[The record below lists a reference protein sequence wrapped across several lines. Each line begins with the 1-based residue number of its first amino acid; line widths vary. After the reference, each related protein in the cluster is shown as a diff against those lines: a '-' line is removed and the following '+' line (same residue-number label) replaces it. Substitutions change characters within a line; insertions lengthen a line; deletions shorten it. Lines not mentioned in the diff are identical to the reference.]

1 MYVIRLLL
9 LVLGFP
15 GHRSLSIDQRRS
27 CRHTRCEELMLFRL
41 LCAVLMMGAFAGQ
54 AQAATLFSSTFE
66 GSCGTILATSYAQ
79 SYSGWPCTG
88 GPMSVVTS
96 PTFAGSQSLRLN
108 YLGTEQ
114 QGLAGGFADFSWGST
129 SSEIWLTFYNRMD
142 SGFVTGGHPTYFN
155 DGQQSVGTKGLYTF
169 LYSSATGQR
178 NGWSMSYLYGGRQ
191 LVMGAQGI
199 KDARDNSGNLVPY
212 DSEWIRHNIQAYE
225 QPLDAWVCYE
235 VHIRLNTP
243 GVADGLY
250 EQYATNITA
259 GGSAIL
265 TSRHQNREFLDSST
279 SGRMPSDAR
288 WYEHKIFRQNG
299 FGSMYYDNIQYTTTR
314 VGCSGAPPPS
324 DTTAPAQVAGLS
336 SPSKTAG
343 SISYTWT
350 ANTESDLQQYTIQG
364 CTGAACTNFGTVG
377 TRPAGQS
384 NFTWTGLSA
393 NTLYRLRV
401 AAQDTSNNVGSFSSI
416 VDVTT
421 NAATTLPTVTNFATS
436 ATGGTITYTGTP
448 TDFRIAFGGTNGDG
462 TFFNSQIIRTLAQ
475 VPAGVL
481 SFNWP
486 LGTSWA
492 CAFARDAV
500 AAEDPIN
507 YRCNQVTPAAPGGGS
522 SSAALRELSS
532 NPRWLTLD
540 GTTAVY
546 RVGISG
552 GDNCN
557 ASFCGLQDLAS
568 SNTSYGYSTTGLIP
582 STTISDT
589 FDGTAADIG
598 TSWMGGYTGF
608 IALAKTSGV
617 MHTSV
622 NANQAA
628 EARSESLFGHQFA
641 KVTIQTITGAG
652 ASYMSP
658 MVEMS
663 TPGGDLNGYACTAMR
678 NTGGTT
684 SRIARVD
691 AGTSTVLASESAT
704 TWASTDTIECR
715 RIGKYIY
722 LYRNGSLLL
731 TATSTTYRNGRVG
744 YLVYAATAAD
754 ATVTA
759 FTGGPM
765 VADYVTNL
773 DALVTDGGNWVRY
786 WTMEQERFGDS
797 SAITAG
803 DEISIPYDQ
812 FPYQWTGTTRT
823 DTSTGV
829 SLAVPV
835 YDVTAPNQ
843 AFYDRVVARADAAL
857 ARGITPIITMF
868 SGGHLAYPGMVSGF
882 SNPFYSGN
890 NINGISCDTNVNGNC
905 EESHTL
911 TNGNINNAQRQY
923 VDRLVQAI
931 GNRPVI
937 LEVSNEDQSD
947 TTDWQNMIME
957 RVRTAEATYSTNAHV
972 IFQSGFAYGG
982 LANSDHLFANS
993 RNDAVSPLCTS
1004 DGTDWD
1010 LNPPA
1015 NDGTKLIFYDS
1026 DHTGYADSCGTWTA
1040 IVPWRLFTRAIYP
1053 IYLSERESGAVQ
1065 TAIKAAMAQTKLY
1078 STKINLATAYPET
1091 GTSTFSTGFGLF
1103 TGSNS
1108 TTPNCSEYLMLMPS
1122 DGSST
1127 INLSACSAGA
1137 TFNVETLNLTS
1148 GAIAS
1153 AGTTTGGASRA
1164 FNPAG
1169 SDPMVI
1175 YLKLDSVADV
1185 TAPAIISCTTS
1196 PAGVLPAG
1204 TTTVDITCTTDE
1216 NATAK
1221 LDTSPGVAYASMATT
1236 FGTTG
1241 TTTHT
1246 QSVGSLADGTSYTR
1260 YVRVSDGTNPTTTD
1274 YPVAWSVAAAA
1285 VSTPPADVTGL
1296 RGTLNESTGTI
1307 LWQWDAVA
1315 GADRYLLEISVGET
1329 FLTAVES
1336 SANSGTTYQQGSL
1349 TADSSYNARVKAI
1362 NTANQQSVN
1371 WNQSVAVNTTL
1382 PPQMTGLTE
1391 ATPGAYSNTVILSWA
1406 APTNSSLVSAIE
1418 RCTGAACTT
1427 FAYHGGGNTTGY
1439 TDTSVSPGTTYCYRG
1454 KFSNPVFGGTS
1465 ASWSSTYCATT
1476 KTIVATANGL
1486 TRPRTPWP
1494 FGVYR
1499 LPRN

>member
-1 MYVIRLLL
+1 MLIRILFTLAMLLPS
-9 LVLGFP
+9 V
-15 GHRSLSIDQRRS
+15 
-27 CRHTRCEELMLFRL
+27 
-41 LCAVLMMGAFAGQ
+41 
-54 AQAATLFSSTFE
+54 AQAAVDWDESFEYATNAAMDAVWSSSCQGNDVIIRPTTTRPRTGSYSLELTFRGAQGVTPGFQSCYKDRNLSASTTGTLYSRFWVYIPSSFQVA
-66 GSCGTILATSYAQ
+66 GSGTLGGSATKLTLHPSYAGD
-79 SYSGWPCTG
+79 SYTSMWWGMPWG
-88 GPMSVVTS
+88 NANFDVSVQKTWAPPVLNDSTENIYGATIPRDQWVCLETQLS
-96 PTFAGSQSLRLN
+96 YATPGQQNGVVRNWINGVAG
-108 YLGTEQ
+108 
-114 QGLAGGFADFSWGST
+114 
-129 SSEIWLTFYNRMD
+129 INRTNVWMD
-142 SGFVTGGHPTYFN
+142 QT
-155 DGQQSVGTKGLYTF
+155 GQQSVFRAVRLYT
-169 LYSSATGQR
+169 Q
-178 NGWSMSYLYGGRQ
+178 NGLGTMFYDDYAVSR
-191 LVMGAQGI
+191 
-199 KDARDNSGNLVPY
+199 DARIG
-212 DSEWIRHNIQAYE
+212 
-225 QPLDAWVCYE
+225 C
-235 VHIRLNTP
+235 
-243 GVADGLY
+243 
-250 EQYATNITA
+250 
-259 GGSAIL
+259 GSA
-265 TSRHQNREFLDSST
+265 
-279 SGRMPSDAR
+279 
-288 WYEHKIFRQNG
+288 
-299 FGSMYYDNIQYTTTR
+299 
-314 VGCSGAPPPS
+314 PPS
-324 DTTAPAQVAGLS
+324 DTTPPAQVTGL
-336 SPSKTAG
+336 TAVSNTSD
-343 SISYTWT
+343 SITYSWNSLSATT
-350 ANTESDLQQYTIQG
+350 PDLQQYVIQG

-377 TRPAGQS
+377 TRPAGQN
-384 NFTWTGLSA
+384 NFTWTGLAAS
-393 NTLYRLRV
+393 TLYRLRV
-401 AAQDTSNNVGSFSSI
+401 AAQDSSGNVGSFSSI

-421 NAATTLPTVTNFATS
+421 NATTTLPTVTNFATT

-507 YRCNQVTPAAPGGGS
+507 YRCNSVTPAAPGGGS

-540 GTTAVY
+540 GSTAIY

-552 GDNCN
+552 GQNPN
-557 ASFCGLQDLAS
+557 ASFNGLQDQTS
-568 SNTSYGYSTTGLIP
+568 SNSGFTASGFIP
-582 STTISDT
+582 SLTITDT

-598 TSWMGGYTGF
+598 TAWSGYPANISLT
-608 IALAKTSGV
+608 KVSGV
-617 MHTSV
+617 VQASA
-622 NANQAA
+622 ANDAA
-628 EARSESLFGHQFA
+628 EARSEQLFGNQVA
-641 KVTIQTITGAG
+641 QVTIQTITGAG
-652 ASYMSP
+652 VVAIRP
-658 MVEMS
+658 MVVMS
-663 TPGGDLNGYACTAMR
+663 EPGGQLNGYACGALR
-678 NTGGTT
+678 NAGGVT
-684 SRIARVD
+684 SRIDRVTN
-691 AGTSTVLASESAT
+691 GSSTTLVSESAT
-704 TWASTDTIECR
+704 TWASANMLRCKK
-715 RIGKYIY
+715 IGERIY
-722 LYRNGSLLL
+722 LDRSTNGGTTWTNLL
-731 TATSTTYRNGRVG
+731 TATDATYRNGRVG
-744 YLVYAATAAD
+744 YLVYADTPAD
-754 ATVTA
+754 GTITS
-759 FTGGPM
+759 FQGGSM
-765 VADYVTNL
+765 VVDYVTAL
-773 DALVTDGGNWVRY
+773 DAIVTDGGNWVRY
-786 WTMEQERFGDS
+786 WTMEQERYGS
-797 SAITAG
+797 SADITSG

-843 AFYDRVVARADAAL
+843 AFYDRVVARVDAAL

-868 SGGHLAYPGMVSGF
+868 SGGHLAYPGIVSGF

-890 NINGISCDTNVNGNC
+890 NINGISCDTNANSQC

-911 TNGNINNAQRQY
+911 ANGSINNAQRQY
-923 VDRLVQAI
+923 VDRLVQAL

-972 IFQSGFAYGG
+972 IFQSGFVYGG
-982 LANSDHLFANS
+982 LANSSHLFANS

-1004 DGTDWD
+1004 DGTNWD
-1010 LNPPA
+1010 TNPPA

-1026 DHTGYADSCGTWTA
+1026 DHTGYNDTCGTWTA

-1204 TTTVDITCTTDE
+1204 TTTVDIICTTDE

-1246 QSVGSLADGTSYTR
+1246 QSVGPLADGTNYTR

-1307 LWQWDAVA
+1307 LWQWDTVVD
-1315 GADRYLLEISVGET
+1315 ADRYLLEISVGET
-1329 FLTAVES
+1329 FLTAVYS
-1336 SANSGTTYQQGSL
+1336 SANSGTTHQQGSL

-1382 PPQMTGLTE
+1382 PPQLTGLTE
-1391 ATPGAYSNTVILSWA
+1391 ATPGAYSNTVILTWT

-1418 RCTGAACTT
+1418 RCTGEACTT

-1476 KTIVATANGL
+1476 KTVVATANGL

>member
-1 MYVIRLLL
+1 MLL
-9 LVLGFP
+9 
-15 GHRSLSIDQRRS
+15 
-27 CRHTRCEELMLFRL
+27 RL
-41 LCAVLMMGAFAGQ
+41 LCAVLMIGVFAGP
-54 AQAATLFSSTFE
+54 AKAATLFSSTFE

-79 SYSGWPCTG
+79 SYSGFPCTG
-88 GPMSVVTS
+88 GAMSIVTS
-96 PTFAGSQSLRLN
+96 PVFAGSQSLRLN

-114 QGLAGGFADFSWGST
+114 QGLAGGFADFNWGGAT
-129 SSEIWLTFYNRMD
+129 SAEIWLTFYNRMA

-199 KDARDNSGNLVPY
+199 KDAHDNSGNLVPY

-225 QPLDAWVCYE
+225 QPLDQWVCYE

-314 VGCSGAPPPS
+314 VGCSGTPPPS
-324 DTTAPAQVAGLS
+324 DTTPPAQVTGLS

-401 AAQDTSNNVGSFSSI
+401 AAQDNASPANVGSFSSI

-421 NAATTLPTVTNFATS
+421 NAATTLPTVTNFATT

-475 VPAGVL
+475 VPAGLL

-507 YRCNQVTPAAPGGGS
+507 YRCNSVTPAAPGGGS
-522 SSAALRELSS
+522 SSAALRALSS

-540 GTTAVY
+540 GSTAIY

-557 ASFCGLQDLAS
+557 ASFCGLQDLVRGDFT
-568 SNTSYGYSTTGLIP
+568 NLTTSQVVA
-582 STTISDT
+582 DT
-589 FDGTAADIG
+589 FDGTDSDVG
-598 TSWMGGYTGF
+598 TSWTPTRWGGSTWP
-608 IALAKTSGV
+608 LTKVSG
-617 MHTSV
+617 MLRPTNMTAFASNAEIQSSV
-622 NANQAA
+622 LSTNPYACIVLGTFND
-628 EARSESLFGHQFA
+628 
-641 KVTIQTITGAG
+641 AG
-652 ASYMSP
+652 AQKAGVILATSA
-658 MVEMS
+658 
-663 TPGGDLNGYACTAMR
+663 TADNGYEIRAVR
-678 NTGGTT
+678 NTTYTT
-684 SRIARVD
+684 RVNRYD
-691 AGTSTVLASESAT
+691 AGVSTTLDDENAT
-704 TWASTDTIECR
+704 TWAAGDELCAEKTGPVITV
-715 RIGKYIY
+715 K
-722 LYRNGSLLL
+722 RNG
-731 TATSTTYRNGRVG
+731 TAVAGISVS
-744 YLVYAATAAD
+744 D
-754 ATVTA
+754 ATYQTGYAGVMLGGTNSAASTEVTS
-759 FTGGPM
+759 FTAGNI

-773 DALVTDGGNWVRY
+773 DALVTSGGNWVRY
-786 WTMEQERFGDS
+786 WTLEQ
-797 SAITAG
+797 SAWCSDANCAANTYIR
-803 DEISIPYDQ
+803 IPFTQ
-812 FPYQWTGTTRT
+812 FPWQWTGTTRT
-823 DTSTGV
+823 DTSTGTSIDV
-829 SLAVPV
+829 GV
-835 YDVTAPNQ
+835 YDLTQLNQ
-843 AFYDRVVARADAAL
+843 TFFDRVSARVDAAL
-857 ARGITPIITMF
+857 SRGITPIITMF
-868 SGGHLAYPGMVSGF
+868 SGGHLYYGTPPTWNAGF

-890 NINGISCDTNVNGNC
+890 NVNGISCDTNANEAC
-905 EESHTL
+905 EENHSL
-911 TNGNINNAQRQY
+911 ANTNVTNAQRQY
-923 VDRLVQAI
+923 VNRLVQTI

-937 LEVSNEDQSD
+937 LEVSNEDQTDS
-947 TTDWQNMIME
+947 TDWQNMIME
-957 RVRTAEATYSTNAHV
+957 QVRTAEATYSTNAHV

-982 LANSDHLFANS
+982 LANSNHLFSNS

-1015 NDGTKLIFYDS
+1015 SDGTKLIFYDS
-1026 DHTGYADSCGTWTA
+1026 DHTGYADTCGTWTA

-1127 INLSACSAGA
+1127 INLTACSAGA
-1137 TFNVETLNLTS
+1137 TYNVETLNLTS

-1153 AGTTTGGASRA
+1153 AGTTTGGAVRS

-1204 TTTVDITCTTDE
+1204 TTAVDITCTTDG

-1221 LDTSPGVAYASMATT
+1221 LDTSPGVAYALMATT

-1246 QSVGSLADGTSYTR
+1246 QSVGSLSDGTSYTR

-1307 LWQWDAVA
+1307 FWQWDAVVD
-1315 GADRYLLEISVGET
+1315 ADRYVLEISVGET
-1329 FLTAVES
+1329 FLAAVYS
-1336 SANSGTTYQQGSL
+1336 SANSGTTHQQGSL

-1362 NTANQQSVN
+1362 NTANQESVN

-1382 PPQMTGLTE
+1382 PPQLTGLTE

-1476 KTIVATANGL
+1476 KTIVATTDGL
-1486 TRPRTPWP
+1486 IRPRTPLP
-1494 FGVYR
+1494 FGVSR

>member
-1 MYVIRLLL
+1 MLL
-9 LVLGFP
+9 
-15 GHRSLSIDQRRS
+15 
-27 CRHTRCEELMLFRL
+27 RL
-41 LCAVLMMGAFAGQ
+41 LCAVLMIGAFAGP
-54 AQAATLFSSTFE
+54 AKAATLFTEDFESSVATLQSKY
-66 GSCGTILATSYAQ
+66 SC
-79 SYSGWPCTG
+79 SYSFPAPWTDGAPQDWDSTQKFDGSNSLKMTYTG
-88 GPMSVVTS
+88 TQNWNP
-96 PTFAGSQSLRLN
+96 P
-108 YLGTEQ
+108 
-114 QGLAGGFADFSWGST
+114 QGGGHCEYDYADQT
-129 SSEIWLTFYNRMD
+129 NSEIWVTWYHRFGA
-142 SGFVTGGHPTYFN
+142 GFQTGGGGVVA
-155 DGQQSVGTKGLYTF
+155 DAVATKGPYNYMKSL
-169 LYSSATGQR
+169 STGQG
-178 NGWSMSYLYGGRQ
+178 NGWVFHYFYGGRQ
-191 LVMGAQGI
+191 LTLSAQGI
-199 KDARDNSGNLVPY
+199 KDHRGPNGPGTGTVIPY
-212 DSEWIRHNIQAYE
+212 DTENMWQNVQSYE
-225 QPLDAWVCYE
+225 EPDNQWTCYE
-235 VHIRLNTP
+235 AQFKLNTP
-243 GVADGLY
+243 GQFNGQYQLY
-250 EQYATNITA
+250 ITPQAGATFLAASHT
-259 GGSAIL
+259 G
-265 TSRHQNREFLDSST
+265 REFVGTTPQD
-279 SGRMPSDAR
+279 RMPSDAR
-288 WYEHKIFRQNG
+288 WYRFKYYRQDG
-299 FGSMYYDNIQYTTTR
+299 YGSMWYDKTTVTTAR
-314 VGCSGAPPPS
+314 LGCSGTPPPS
-324 DTTAPAQVAGLS
+324 DTTPPAQVAGLS

-350 ANTESDLQQYTIQG
+350 ANTESDLQQYTVQG

-377 TRPAGQS
+377 TRPAGQN
-384 NFTWTGLSA
+384 NFTWTGLAA

-421 NAATTLPTVTNFATS
+421 NAATTLPTVTNFATT

-507 YRCNQVTPAAPGGGS
+507 YRCNSVTPAAPGGGS

-552 GDNCN
+552 GTNCN
-557 ASFCGLQDLAS
+557 ASFCGLQDQAS
-568 SNTSYGYSTTGLIP
+568 SNTGYGYVGNNLIP
-582 STTISDT
+582 SQTISDT
-589 FDGTAADIG
+589 FDGTAADLG
-598 TSWMGGYTGF
+598 TSWTGGYTNT
-608 IALAKTSGV
+608 ASLEKVSGV
-617 MHTSV
+617 V
-622 NANQAA
+622 QATAPGVLNSA
-628 EARSESLFGHQFA
+628 EARSEHLFGNQFA
-641 KVTIQTITGAG
+641 KVTIQTIAGAG
-652 ASYMSP
+652 YAYMRP
-658 MVEMS
+658 MVNMS
-663 TPGGDLNGYACTAMR
+663 APGGALNGYACAAIR
-678 NTGGTT
+678 NGGGQT
-684 SRIARVD
+684 SRIERVD
-691 AGTSTVLASESAT
+691 NNISTVLVSENAT
-704 TWASTDTIECR
+704 TWASTDTNECR
-715 RIGKYIY
+715 RVGKYIY

-731 TATSTTYRNGRVG
+731 TASDATYRDGRVG
-744 YLVYAATAAD
+744 YLVAAQTTAAD
-754 ATVTA
+754 ATITN
-759 FTGGPM
+759 FTGGPI
-765 VADYVTNL
+765 VADYVTAL
-773 DALVTDGGNWVRY
+773 DTLVSDGGNWVRY
-786 WTMEQERFGDS
+786 WTMEQSRYGT
-797 SAITAG
+797 AAVITAG

-843 AFYDRVVARADAAL
+843 AFYDRVVQRVDAAL

-890 NINGISCDTNVNGNC
+890 NINGISCDTNANSQC

-923 VDRLVQAI
+923 VDRLVQAL

-1153 AGTTTGGASRA
+1153 AGTTTGGAVRS

-1185 TAPAIISCTTS
+1185 TAPAILSCTTS

-1204 TTTVDITCTTDE
+1204 TTSVDITCTTDE

-1246 QSVGSLADGTSYTR
+1246 QSVGSLSNGTSYTR

-1307 LWQWDAVA
+1307 LWQWDAVVD
-1315 GADRYLLEISVGET
+1315 ADRYLLEISVGET
-1329 FLTAVES
+1329 FLTAVYS
-1336 SANSGTTYQQGSL
+1336 SANSGTTHQQGSL

-1362 NTANQQSVN
+1362 NTANQESVN

-1391 ATPGAYSNTVILSWA
+1391 TAPGAYSNTVILSWA

-1427 FAYHGGGNTTGY
+1427 FAYHGGGNTAGY

-1476 KTIVATANGL
+1476 KTIVATADGL
-1486 TRPRTPWP
+1486 IRPRTPLP
-1494 FGVYR
+1494 FGVSR

>member
-1 MYVIRLLL
+1 MLL
-9 LVLGFP
+9 
-15 GHRSLSIDQRRS
+15 
-27 CRHTRCEELMLFRL
+27 RL
-41 LCAVLMMGAFAGQ
+41 LCAVLMMGAFAGP
-54 AQAATLFSSTFE
+54 AQAATFWESTFNAQDCNWRAGFDNACLE
-66 GSCGTILATSYAQ
+66 IGGGPVGITTDITHEGAGSVRYVFDFPQVGSCLQPHPNFVGSCGGYWNRS
-79 SYSGWPCTG
+79 
-88 GPMSVVTS
+88 
-96 PTFAGSQSLRLN
+96 FAASSTVWQRFWI
-108 YLGTEQ
+108 YLGT
-114 QGLAGGFADFSWGST
+114 DFVASEPYTKITKIGSDSWSD
-129 SSEIWLTFYNRMD
+129 WLTFAYGN
-142 SGFVTGGHPTYFN
+142 STG
-155 DGQQSVGTKGLYTF
+155 
-169 LYSSATGQR
+169 
-178 NGWSMSYLYGGRQ
+178 
-191 LVMGAQGI
+191 LVMHNQGWPTLAQSRVLGTSAVLPRGAWACI
-199 KDARDNSGNLVPY
+199 
-212 DSEWIRHNIQAYE
+212 
-225 QPLDAWVCYE
+225 E
-235 VHIRLNTP
+235 VGRTVNTP
-243 GVADGLY
+243 GVANGTFILYQDGVLKANYTDVGWRLSGDNTLPNYARLY
-250 EQYATNITA
+250 RQYGSGTLRIDEYAVGDTRI
-259 GGSAIL
+259 GCGSA
-265 TSRHQNREFLDSST
+265 
-279 SGRMPSDAR
+279 
-288 WYEHKIFRQNG
+288 
-299 FGSMYYDNIQYTTTR
+299 
-314 VGCSGAPPPS
+314 PPS
-324 DTTAPAQVAGLS
+324 DTTAPAQVTGLS
-336 SPSKTAG
+336 VVSDTTN

-350 ANTESDLQQYTIQG
+350 ANTESDLQQYTVQG

-377 TRPAGQS
+377 TRPAGQN
-384 NFTWTGLSA
+384 NFTWTGLAA

-401 AAQDTSNNVGSFSSI
+401 AAQDNASPPNVGSFSSI

-421 NAATTLPTVTNFATS
+421 NAATTLPTVTNFATT

-540 GTTAVY
+540 GTTALY

-552 GDNCN
+552 GQNPN
-557 ASFCGLQDLAS
+557 ASFNGLQDQVS
-568 SNTSYGYSTTGLIP
+568 SNSGFTTSAFITSA
-582 STTISDT
+582 TISDT

-598 TSWMGGYTGF
+598 TSWTGGYTGKVS
-608 IALAKTSGV
+608 LTKVSGV
-617 MHTSV
+617 VQGS
-622 NANQAA
+622 AA
-628 EARSESLFGHQFA
+628 DDAVEARSEHVFGNQFA
-641 KVTIQTITGAG
+641 TATIQTITGAG
-652 ASYMSP
+652 VINMRP
-658 MVEMS
+658 MVNMS
-663 TPGGDLNGYACTAMR
+663 EPGTALDGYACGAIR
-678 NTGGTT
+678 NGGGQT
-684 SRIARVD
+684 SRIDRVD
-691 AGTSTVLASESAT
+691 DGASTTLASENAT
-704 TWASTDTIECR
+704 TWASGNQIRCR

-722 LYRNGSLLL
+722 LDRSTDSGATWTTLV
-731 TATSTTYRNGRVG
+731 TATSATYRDGRVG
-744 YLVYAATAAD
+744 YLVYADTPAD
-754 ATVTA
+754 ATITS
-759 FTGGPM
+759 FTGGPI
-765 VADYVTNL
+765 VSDYVTGL
-773 DALVTDGGNWVRY
+773 DTLVTDGGNWVRY
-786 WTMEQERFGDS
+786 WTMEQSRFGS
-797 SAITAG
+797 TSGTLSFANG
-803 DEISIPYDQ
+803 DDISIPYDQ

-843 AFYDRVVARADAAL
+843 AFYDRVVARVDAAL

-890 NINGISCDTNVNGNC
+890 NINGISCDTNANSQC

-923 VDRLVQAI
+923 VDRLVQAL

-957 RVRTAEATYSTNAHV
+957 RVRTAETLYNTNAHV
-972 IFQSGFAYGG
+972 IFQSGFVYGG
-982 LANSDHLFANS
+982 LANSNHLFANS

-1004 DGTDWD
+1004 DGTNWD
-1010 LNPPA
+1010 TNPPA

-1026 DHTGYADSCGTWTA
+1026 DHTGYAGTCGTWTA

-1246 QSVGSLADGTSYTR
+1246 QSVGSLSDGTSYTR
-1260 YVRVSDGTNPTTTD
+1260 YVRVSDGTNQTTTD

-1315 GADRYLLEISVGET
+1315 GADRYVLEISVGET

-1349 TADSSYNARVKAI
+1349 TAYSSYNARVKAI

-1382 PPQMTGLTE
+1382 PPQLTGLTE

-1427 FAYHGGGNTTGY
+1427 FAYHGGGNTAGY

-1476 KTIVATANGL
+1476 KTIVATADGL
-1486 TRPRTPWP
+1486 IRPRTPLP

>member
-1 MYVIRLLL
+1 MLL
-9 LVLGFP
+9 
-15 GHRSLSIDQRRS
+15 
-27 CRHTRCEELMLFRL
+27 RL
-41 LCAVLMMGAFAGQ
+41 LCAVLMIGALAGP
-54 AQAATLFSSTFE
+54 AQALNLFTEDFESSLATLQAKYV
-66 GSCGTILATSYAQ
+66 C
-79 SYSGWPCTG
+79 SYS
-88 GPMSVVTS
+88 S
-96 PTFAGSQSLRLN
+96 PTPFTDGAPQDWDTAQKFAGSYALKQTYTGSQYDAIYQGGGSCEKDFDTLDPG
-108 YLGTEQ
+108 GTNRKDVWITWYHYFSPSW
-114 QGLAGGFADFSWGST
+114 QGSGG
-129 SSEIWLTFYNRMD
+129 
-142 SGFVTGGHPTYFN
+142 GG
-155 DGQQSVGTKGLYTF
+155 VGGVATKGIYMYMKSL
-169 LYSSATGQR
+169 STGQI
-178 NGWSMSYLYGGRQ
+178 NGWVFHYFYGGNQ
-191 LVMGAQGI
+191 LAMSAQGI
-199 KDARDNSGNLVPY
+199 KDHRGPNGPGTGPAIPY
-212 DSEWIRHNIQAYE
+212 DTENMWQNVAPYD
-225 QPLDAWVCYE
+225 QPEGRWVCYE
-235 VHIRLNTP
+235 ANYKLNDP
-243 GVADGLY
+243 GQANGQYLLY
-250 EQYATNITA
+250 STDMTA
-259 GGSAIL
+259 GGATTLRASW
-265 TSRHQNREFLDSST
+265 TGREWLDT
-279 SGRMPSDAR
+279 TPAGRMPSDAR
-288 WYEHKIFRQNG
+288 WFRIKYYRQDG
-299 FGSMYYDNIQYTTTR
+299 LGDMWYDNTYVDSTR
-314 VGCSGAPPPS
+314 RGCSGTPPAS
-324 DTTAPAQVAGLS
+324 DTTPPAQVTGLS

-350 ANTESDLQQYTIQG
+350 ANTESDLQQYTVQG

-377 TRPAGQS
+377 TRPAGQ
-384 NFTWTGLSA
+384 NTFTWTGLAA
-393 NTLYRLRV
+393 NTLHRLRV

-421 NAATTLPTVTNFATS
+421 NAATTLPTVTNFATT

-540 GTTAVY
+540 GSTAIY

-552 GDNCN
+552 GTNCN
-557 ASFCGLQDLAS
+557 ASFCGLQDQAS
-568 SNTSYGYSTTGLIP
+568 SNTGYGYVGNNLIP
-582 STTISDT
+582 SQTISDT

-598 TSWMGGYTGF
+598 TSWTGGYTNM
-608 IALAKTSGV
+608 ASLEKVSGV
-617 MHTSV
+617 V
-622 NANQAA
+622 QATAPGVLDSA
-628 EARSESLFGHQFA
+628 EARSEHLFGNQFA
-641 KVTIQTITGAG
+641 KATIQTITGVG
-652 ASYMSP
+652 AIYMRP
-658 MVEMS
+658 MVNMS
-663 TPGGDLNGYACTAMR
+663 EPGGVLNGYACAAIR
-678 NTGGTT
+678 NGGGQT
-684 SRIARVD
+684 SRIDRVTN
-691 AGTSTVLASESAT
+691 GISTTLVSENAT
-704 TWASTDTIECR
+704 TWATTNTIECR
-715 RIGKYIY
+715 RVGKFIY
-722 LYRNGSLLL
+722 LVRNGSVLL
-731 TATSTTYRNGRVG
+731 TATDATYRNGRVG
-744 YLVYAATAAD
+744 YLVYTATAAD
-754 ATVTA
+754 ATITN
-759 FTGGPM
+759 FTGGPI
-765 VADYVTNL
+765 VADYVTAL
-773 DALVTDGGNWVRY
+773 DTLVTDGGNWVRY
-786 WTMEQERFGDS
+786 WTMEQSRYGT
-797 SAITAG
+797 AAVITAG

-843 AFYDRVVARADAAL
+843 AFYDRVVARVDAAL
-857 ARGITPIITMF
+857 ARGVTPIITMF

-923 VDRLVQAI
+923 VDRLVQAL

-972 IFQSGFAYGG
+972 IFQSGFVYGG
-982 LANSDHLFANS
+982 LANSNHLFANS

-1004 DGTDWD
+1004 DGTNWD
-1010 LNPPA
+1010 TNPPA

-1026 DHTGYADSCGTWTA
+1026 DHTGYADTCGTWTA

-1091 GTSTFSTGFGLF
+1091 GTSIFSTGYGLF
-1103 TGSNS
+1103 TGTNS

-1127 INLSACSAGA
+1127 INLSSCSAGA

-1204 TTTVDITCTTDE
+1204 STTVDIICTTDE
-1216 NATAK
+1216 SATAK

-1246 QSVGSLADGTSYTR
+1246 QSVGSLSDGTSYTR
-1260 YVRVSDGTNPTTTD
+1260 YVRVSDGTNATTTD

-1307 LWQWDAVA
+1307 LWQWDSVVD
-1315 GADRYLLEISVGET
+1315 ADRYVLEISVGET

-1382 PPQMTGLTE
+1382 PPQLTGLTE
-1391 ATPGAYSNTVILSWA
+1391 TAPGTYSNTVILTWT

-1465 ASWSSTYCATT
+1465 ANWSSTYCATT

-1486 TRPRTPWP
+1486 TQPRTPLP
-1494 FGVYR
+1494 FGVSR

>member
-1 MYVIRLLL
+1 
-9 LVLGFP
+9 
-15 GHRSLSIDQRRS
+15 
-27 CRHTRCEELMLFRL
+27 MLFRL
-41 LCAVLMMGAFAGQ
+41 LCAVLMIGVMVGPAHAV
-54 AQAATLFSSTFE
+54 TLFSDTFDNYGNE
-66 GSCGTILATSYAQ
+66 AATVSALQSRYGCSYSNAFNNGYAQDLDSSQKFNGTFSIKQSYTGSQYANPPQGGGSCSYDFLGFDG
-79 SYSGWPCTG
+79 SLRKDIWITWYHRFDGNFKTG
-88 GPMSVVTS
+88 GDESDPLLVGSV
-96 PTFAGSQSLRLN
+96 A
-108 YLGTEQ
+108 
-114 QGLAGGFADFSWGST
+114 
-129 SSEIWLTFYNRMD
+129 
-142 SGFVTGGHPTYFN
+142 
-155 DGQQSVGTKGLYTF
+155 TKGLYMYMKS
-169 LYSSATGQR
+169 LSTGQE
-178 NGWSMSYLYGGRQ
+178 NGWVFHYFYGGTQ
-191 LVMGAQGI
+191 LTLSAQGI
-199 KDARDNSGNLVPY
+199 KDARGPASGGFQPVPY
-212 DSEWIRHNIQAYE
+212 DTENMWHNVQGYS
-225 QPLDAWVCYE
+225 QPKGRWVCYE
-235 VHIRLNTP
+235 ANYRLNDP
-243 GVADGLY
+243 GVANGQYLLY
-250 EQYATNITA
+250 AQDMTL
-259 GGSAIL
+259 GGPSMLLASY
-265 TSRHQNREFLDSST
+265 TNREFLGATPSD
-279 SGRMPSDAR
+279 RMPSDAR
-288 WYEHKIFRQNG
+288 WFQFRFYRQDG
-299 FGSMYYDNIQYTTTR
+299 LGDMWYDNVRVDTTR

-350 ANTESDLQQYTIQG
+350 ANTESDLQQYTVQG

-384 NFTWTGLSA
+384 NFTWTGLAA

-421 NAATTLPTVTNFATS
+421 NAATTLPTVTAFTTS

-462 TFFNSQIIRTLAQ
+462 TFWNSQIIRTLAQ
-475 VPAGVL
+475 VPAGAL

-540 GTTAVY
+540 GTTAIY

-557 ASFCGLQDLAS
+557 ASFCGLQDLIGNNSAYVPS
-568 SNTSYGYSTTGLIP
+568 SLIP
-582 STTISDT
+582 STTIIDT
-589 FDGTAADIG
+589 FDGTAADVG
-598 TSWMGGYTGF
+598 TSWTGGYTGK
-608 IALAKTSGV
+608 IALTKVSGQV
-617 MHTSV
+617 YESADPGDGV
-622 NANQAA
+622 
-628 EARSESLFGHQFA
+628 EARSEYLTTSHFA
-641 KVTIQTITGAG
+641 QVTLGTWTGAG
-652 ASYMSP
+652 FSYMSP

-663 TPGGDLNGYACTAMR
+663 APGGDLNGYACTAMR
-678 NTGGTT
+678 NAGGTT

-691 AGTSTVLASESAT
+691 AGISTVLTSETAI
-704 TWASTDTIECR
+704 TWATGNIVRCRAVANTIYLDRSTDSGATWT
-715 RIGKYIY
+715 
-722 LYRNGSLLL
+722 NLL
-731 TATSTTYRNGRVG
+731 STTDSTYKTGKVGILANTQTTASNG
-744 YLVYAATAAD
+744 AATEFRA
-754 ATVTA
+754 
-759 FTGGPM
+759 GPI
-765 VADYVTNL
+765 VADYVTQM
-773 DALVTDGGNWVRY
+773 DAVVTAGGNWIRM
-786 WTMEQERFGDS
+786 WTLEQ
-797 SAITAG
+797 SAWGSDAQFAANTNIR
-803 DEISIPYDQ
+803 IPLNQ
-812 FPYQWTGTTRT
+812 FPYTQVDTRT
-823 DTSTGV
+823 DTSTGTSV
-829 SLAVPV
+829 VVGV

-843 AFYDRVVARADAAL
+843 AYYDRVVARVDAAL

-868 SGGHLAYPGMVSGF
+868 SGGHLIYGLPPTWNAGF
-882 SNPFYSGN
+882 SNPFYRGN
-890 NINGISCDTNVNGNC
+890 NINGISCDTNGNGNC

-923 VDRLVQAI
+923 VDRLVQAL

-972 IFQSGFAYGG
+972 IFQSGFQYGG
-982 LANSDHLFANS
+982 LANSNHLFSNS

-1040 IVPWRLFTRAIYP
+1040 IVPWKLFTRAIYP
-1053 IYLSERESGAVQ
+1053 IFLSERETAPVQ

-1122 DGSST
+1122 DGSRT
-1127 INLSACSAGA
+1127 INLSSCSAGA

-1153 AGTTTGGASRA
+1153 AGTTTGGAVRS

-1246 QSVGSLADGTSYTR
+1246 QSVGSLSDGTSYTR

-1315 GADRYLLEISVGET
+1315 GADRYVLEISVGET

-1382 PPQMTGLTE
+1382 PPRMTGLTE

-1476 KTIVATANGL
+1476 KTVVATADGL
-1486 TRPRTPWP
+1486 IRPRTPLP